1 MGGTVSHCCQKLE
14 CSEKGVNANALSRK
28 TRQIDV
34 FRRSEVSKITAHG
47 GNTGRQYVYIRIR
60 IGQEGEAQAL
70 TMASHVASL
79 RGWHPALARAEI
91 SALLPHATL
100 TRLSS
105 RRLVELEGDISLQ
118 EMQSAVQCA
127 SGCQALLCHAVVWK
141 REEDSSAFFE
151 RIQTYLTTHPRNGSV
166 AVRSMKH
173 EGKMVGVSSREFAG
187 KIGGM
192 MSAQGY
198 EIDLE
203 SPEHRLGMVLDASAG
218 IIACGWMVGSGDDS
232 DGIVSRR
239 ATDRPFFKPVSLDPR
254 LARLAVNV
262 ASGPREKGATLDLMT
277 GTGGFVLEAALS
289 GRETYGID
297 LDPLMIEGAQ
307 KNLDWA
313 MPHSDAKLLLG
324 DATQLS
330 AALPKQAHRRISGF
344 VLDPPYGRNSQGSLD
359 HAELIQSVLQSARDV
374 AAEDADLVLILPMH
388 PFGELADEA
397 LVVGAPV
404 DLLHGQWNDI
414 ESTFSITGWR
424 INQRWVE
431 HVHAS
436 LGRLILHATI
446 VPQD

>member
-1 MGGTVSHCCQKLE
+1 
-14 CSEKGVNANALSRK
+14 
-28 TRQIDV
+28 
-34 FRRSEVSKITAHG
+34 
-47 GNTGRQYVYIRIR
+47 
-60 IGQEGEAQAL
+60 
-70 TMASHVASL
+70 MASHVASL

-105 RRLVELEGDISLQ
+105 RRLVELDGNISLQ
-118 EMQSAVQCA
+118 EMQSAVECA
-127 SGCQALLCHAVVWK
+127 SGCQALLCHAVVWN
-141 REEDSSAFFE
+141 REEDSSVFFE
-151 RIQTYLTTHPRNGSV
+151 QIQTYLANHPRNGSV

-173 EGKMVGVSSREFAG
+173 EGKMAGISSREFAG

-192 MSAQGY
+192 MSSQGY
-198 EIDLE
+198 DIDLE
-203 SPEHRLGMVLDASAG
+203 SPDHRLGMVLDASAG

-232 DGIVSRR
+232 DGITSRR

-262 ASGPREKGATLDLMT
+262 ASGPRDKGATLDLMT

-289 GRETYGID
+289 GRETFGVD

-324 DATQLS
+324 DATQLPNV
-330 AALPKQAHRRISGF
+330 LPQHAHQRISGF

-359 HAELIQSVLQSARDV
+359 HAELIQSVLNSARDV
-374 AAEDADLVLILPMH
+374 AAETADLVLILPMH
-388 PFGELADEA
+388 PFGELSDEA
-397 LVVGAPV
+397 LMDDMAVE
-404 DLLHGQWNDI
+404 LLHGQWHEI
-414 ESTFSITGWR
+414 ETTFSQTGWR

-446 VPQD
+446 VPRD